1 MERLRQKQQLLFSP
15 KDYFSGKRLP
25 ENFSVPDNI
34 LMFHHDFPSNR
45 ETSHPRYT
53 LVIPHGKMRYILD
66 SEEFSIQTGN
76 ALLIF
81 PGQVRYLMQ
90 DSQCYSRL
98 FITFDLPEKQ
108 EYIPLENLGQFG
120 PDSIDILCR
129 AIDLYHTGQSIL
141 CSLEL
146 IKFFYSL
153 SNMERPARQKRLHP
167 AVSKALSIIHTHL
180 SRRLKINVRQ
190 IAEKLNVSESNLR
203 LLFHKTTGSSIS
215 DYIAEQHLKTA
226 QYHLLHSDLGIG
238 EIAEICGYES
248 VYAFSAF
255 FKKKTGVSPRTFRN
269 RSISDKG

>member
-1 MERLRQKQQLLFSP
+1 MERLRQKQQILLSP
-15 KDYFSGKRLP
+15 KDYFNGKRLP
-25 ENFSVPDNI
+25 EKFSAPDNI
-34 LMFHHDFPSNR
+34 LMFHHDFSSNR
-45 ETSHPRYT
+45 EISHPRYT
-53 LVIPHGKMRYILD
+53 LVIPHGKMRYLID
-66 SEEFSIQTGN
+66 SEEYSIQSGN

-108 EYIPLENLGQFG
+108 EYIPLENLGKFG
-120 PDSIDILCR
+120 PDSIETLCK
-129 AIDLYHTGQSIL
+129 AIDLYHTGQSIR

-167 AVSKALSIIHTHL
+167 TVAKALSVIHTHL
-180 SRRLKINVRQ
+180 SRRLPINVRQ
-190 IAEKLNVSESNLR
+190 IAEKLNMSESNLR

-215 DYIAEQHLKTA
+215 DYIAEQRLETA
-226 QYHLLHSDLGIG
+226 QYHLLHSTLGIG
-238 EIAEICGYES
+238 EIAEICGYGS

-255 FKKKTGVSPRTFRN
+255 FKKKTGESPRAFRN
-269 RSISDKG
+269 RSVHKKG